1 MQFKDI
7 FFKTTI
13 KPKSTTTTNVIQRFY
28 SAGLT
33 YHLLFNI
40 IFRIHHYIALRY
52 LQVFYQRPSTVVKIT
67 NSGANIFRFTSS
79 TFYLTSL
86 CFSFFT
92 CKMGK
97 FTTPISWYVVLAKL
111 RLLAFCYS
119 DGNKSDIWKR
129 GAKLLYK
136 DFLSEQV
143 LSTFFCCSSCGSRV
157 PQFLFVRKTLFLLIS
172 KG

>member
-7 FFKTTI
+7 SFRTTI

-40 IFRIHHYIALRY
+40 LFWIHHYIALRY
-52 LQVFYQRPSTVVKIT
+52 LGVFYQRPSIVVKIT

-79 TFYLTSL
+79 TFYSISL
-86 CFSFFT
+86 CFSFFP

-97 FTTPISWYVVLAKL
+97 FTTPTSWYVVLAKL
-111 RLLAFCYS
+111 RLLAFCYNDS
-119 DGNKSDIWKR
+119 NKSDTWKW
-129 GAKLLYK
+129 GAKLLHE

-143 LSTFFCCSSCGSRV
+143 LSTFFV
-157 PQFLFVRKTLFLLIS
+157 MQLLW
-172 KG
+172 